1 MTGLQKACH
10 QILFYIIRRITLM
23 REIQI
28 IIAIVNN
35 QIKPPKLLVNQV
47 ARATLF
53 QLTFKTVI
61 NLSRSNNQLIMEQI
75 PRIQGLED
83 KLKDLAT

>member
-28 IIAIVNN
+28 IIAIVSN
-35 QIKPPKLLVNQV
+35 QIKQLLVNQV
-47 ARATLF
+47 DKATQF
-53 QLTFKTVI
+53 QLMFKMVT
-61 NLSRSNNQLIMEQI
+61 NLSRSNNQVIMEQI
-75 PRIQGLED
+75 LRIQGLED

>member
-1 MTGLQKACH
+1 MTGLLKAYH

-28 IIAIVNN
+28 IIAIVSN
-35 QIKPPKLLVNQV
+35 QIKLLVNQV
-47 ARATLF
+47 DKATQF
-53 QLTFKTVI
+53 QPMFKMVMH
-61 NLSRSNNQLIMEQI
+61 LSRSNNQRVMVEQI
-75 PRIQGLED
+75 IRIQGLED